1 MLRTWTASLPP
12 GSERHV
18 LRGVDGDRPVG
29 SRVRRGSGSILCLLG
44 LHRAQTPSTTQRVP
58 CHRGA
63 WSLVGGSGSHGA
75 VPGTG
80 QTRSVGTGTRARAG
94 TGLSDRR
101 SWGPCCGLTERWAG
115 CCAPTRP
122 EKAGERAGD
131 LVRVLGEAG
140 GAVGG
145 AGPEPSAQSGRCL
158 SSPRGQESPSL
169 LTFPR
174 HRPPGE
180 SPLRPPQHTWP
191 PAVPGCEASEVAGSL
206 AFTGQGEKRLRA
218 TPQVAVSGLGAQGPG
233 PAWAAGSGILGSW
246 PAQARLL
253 VSVRTESREGWPA
266 CPPGSPSAG
275 VLCLLRPFSRLVSLG
290 CFTVMCRAG
299 SSDGVTGSPF

>member
-1 MLRTWTASLPP
+1 MWPDRTLGRLLCSHTPREGWRA
-12 GSERHV
+12 R
-18 LRGVDGDRPVG
+18 RRP
-29 SRVRRGSGSILCLLG
+29 RPRARRGG
-44 LHRAQTPSTTQRVP
+44 
-58 CHRGA
+58 RGRG
-63 WSLVGGSGSHGA
+63 W
-75 VPGTG
+75 
-80 QTRSVGTGTRARAG
+80 RRARAF
-94 TGLSDRR
+94 R
-101 SWGPCCGLTERWAG
+101 
-115 CCAPTRP
+115 
-122 EKAGERAGD
+122 
-131 LVRVLGEAG
+131 
-140 GAVGG
+140 AVGALG
-145 AGPEPSAQSGRCL
+145 AEGSGCL

-191 PAVPGCEASEVAGSL
+191 PTVPGCEASEVAGSL
-206 AFTGQGEKRLRA
+206 AFTGQGEERLRA

-233 PAWAAGSGILGSW
+233 PAWAAGSGIPGSW

-290 CFTVMCRAG
+290 SFTVMR
-299 SSDGVTGSPF
+299 